1 MDLMTIIG
9 LCIGL
14 GSTYYVMVQGKIA
27 YLLLNPD
34 AAILVLG
41 GTLGAT
47 LITFPWKI
55 LRQAPGAIWMIFFPQ
70 RKDKPAVIIN
80 ALVRLSE
87 KAKTSGISSLLGE
100 IKDRSNHF
108 LIDGVQMMV
117 DDLDPEVIRENM
129 EKDITFI
136 RRRHQQISGIFRTM
150 GTYAP
155 IFGLLGTLIG
165 VVQVLRNLTDPTS
178 MGASMA
184 IAVTTTFYG
193 IFLTNFV
200 FLPISGKL
208 TIHSDDELLLKEVMI
223 EGLLAIQKGDIP
235 IIVTKKLETFL
246 SYKIRVKEIK
256 KKKKRR

>member
-1 MDLMTIIG
+1 MDIMSVLGLMVGI
-9 LCIGL
+9 
-14 GSTYYVMVQGKIA
+14 GSTYYVMAKGKIA
-27 YLLLNPD
+27 YLLFNPD
-34 AAILVLG
+34 AAILVIG
-41 GTLGAT
+41 GTIGAT

-55 LRQAPGAIWMIFFPQ
+55 LRQMPKAVWMIFFPQ
-70 RKDKPAVIIN
+70 RKDKPANTIRSMVEL
-80 ALVRLSE
+80 AQ
-87 KAKTSGISSLLGE
+87 KAKTKGITSLSGE
-100 IKDRSNHF
+100 VKDRSNHF

-136 RRRHQQISGIFRTM
+136 RRRHQQIASIFRTM

-165 VVQVLRNLTDPTS
+165 VVQVLRNLTDPQS

-200 FLPISGKL
+200 FLPIAGKL
-208 TIHSDDELLLKEVMI
+208 SIHSDDELLLKEVVI

-235 IIVTKKLETFL
+235 IIVSKKLETFL

-256 KKKKRR
+256 KKKKR